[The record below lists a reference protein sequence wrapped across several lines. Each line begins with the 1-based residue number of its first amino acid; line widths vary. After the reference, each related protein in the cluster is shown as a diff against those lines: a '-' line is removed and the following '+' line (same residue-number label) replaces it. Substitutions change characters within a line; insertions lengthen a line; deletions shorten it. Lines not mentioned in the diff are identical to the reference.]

1 MEPSAADILS
11 HNLDKSVTEIC
22 IWVGLD
28 DENISLYLEMLG
40 FEVSPPAPPQ
50 LLSMLS
56 ADMHQSILKDWK
68 DAGAKPVLLMKA
80 AMIYKIACSVSGV
93 KDGLPPPHVP
103 AASSQEMAIPGSSAA
118 PTIPGSSSAPANG
131 GMFTTADGWFRSP
144 PPPAPFT
151 LLPSAPR
158 TIKASA
164 LIDPTDESVI
174 YAASTDQV
182 TQWYLNYK
190 NLKFGDPLIE
200 REPTPDQICAMS
212 TRVIDLGAEPY
223 ADFSLLTPYGRRM
236 QKVLRH
242 RSWIP
247 QQDGSYQP
255 VEVPGPADWDTWKAC
270 WDVYEVILLMLRRPV
285 VDGQDVGSLIAT
297 PISLEAYLQNFQT
310 LVKENPG
317 CWHLCATA
325 EDRCRAEHFP
335 RIARRLSDEKGYPPS
350 WSDVFVSAANDDKY
364 WDQHVRRPALRF
376 LATRGSAASHSELGG
391 TSQPKRGR
399 QERET
404 RLLPDKK
411 AKTSPKGGGKGAGKG
426 RGKGRGKGYGEH
438 PKMGGDAGPKKDKKG
453 LFLTTREGEQI
464 CFAFA
469 SGKACQGSCG
479 RVHVCQHCLQPHCNS
494 NCTKKV

>member
-1 MEPSAADILS
+1 
-11 HNLDKSVTEIC
+11 
-22 IWVGLD
+22 
-28 DENISLYLEMLG
+28 
-40 FEVSPPAPPQ
+40 
-50 LLSMLS
+50 
-56 ADMHQSILKDWK
+56 LKDWK
-68 DAGAKPVLLMKA
+68 EIGAKPILIMKA
-80 AMIYKIACSVSGV
+80 AMVFKIACSVCGV

-103 AASSQEMAIPGSSAA
+103 VTSTQETLA
-118 PTIPGSSSAPANG
+118 IPGSSSAPANG

-151 LLPSAPR
+151 LLPTAPR

-335 RIARRLSDEKGYPPS
+335 RIARQLTTTLGYTPA
-350 WSDVFVSAANDDKY
+350 WSDVFVAAANDDKY
-364 WDQHVRRPALRF
+364 WDMHVRRPALRF
-376 LATRGSAASHSELGG
+376 LATRGSHSATSHSDLGVA
-391 TSQPKRGR
+391 SQPKPRVH
-399 QERET
+399 
-404 RLLPDKK
+404 KK
-411 AKTSPKGGGKGAGKG
+411 EKVHKPKGGGKGGGKA
-426 RGKGRGKGYGEH
+426 RGKGQRKGGGDSH
-438 PKMGGDAGPKKDKKG
+438 PKKSQDGK
-453 LFLTTREGEQI
+453 LFITTREGEQI
-464 CFAFA
+464 CFGFA
-469 SGKACQGSCG
+469 KGQACHSTPCG
-479 RVHVCQHCLQPHCNS
+479 RVHLCQHCLQPHQNAT
-494 NCTKKV
+494 CTKRN

>member
-1 MEPSAADILS
+1 MEPTAADILT

-28 DENISLYLEMLG
+28 NDAISMYLEMLG

-68 DAGAKPVLLMKA
+68 EAGAKPVLLMKA

-103 AASSQEMAIPGSSAA
+103 AASSREVAIPGSSTA
-118 PTIPGSSSAPANG
+118 PTIPGSSSVPANG
-131 GMFTTADGWFRSP
+131 GTFTDADGWYRAL
-144 PPPAPFT
+144 PPPANAST
-151 LLPSAPR
+151 GHLLPSAPR

-190 NLKFGDPLIE
+190 TLKFGDPLIE

-285 VDGQDVGSLIAT
+285 ADGQDVGSLIAT

-335 RIARRLSDEKGYPPS
+335 RLARQLTTTLGYTPA
-350 WSDVFVSAANDDKY
+350 WSDVFVAAANDDKY
-364 WDQHVRRPALRF
+364 WDTHVRRPALRF
-376 LATRGSAASHSELGG
+376 LATRGAHSAAPHSDVGVA
-391 TSQPKRGR
+391 SQPKPRVH
-399 QERET
+399 
-404 RLLPDKK
+404 KK
-411 AKTSPKGGGKGAGKG
+411 EKVHKPKGGGKGAGKA
-426 RGKGRGKGYGEH
+426 RTKGQRKGGVSEH
-438 PKMGGDAGPKKDKKG
+438 PKKTQDGQ
-453 LFLTTREGEQI
+453 FFITSREGEQI
-464 CFAFA
+464 CFGFA
-469 SGKACQGSCG
+469 KGKACQSTPCG
-479 RVHVCQHCLQPHCNS
+479 RVHVCQHCLQPHQNAT
-494 NCTKKV
+494 CTKKG

>member
-1 MEPSAADILS
+1 MEPTAADILT

-28 DENISLYLEMLG
+28 NVGIATYLELLG
-40 FEVSPPAPPQ
+40 FDVSPPAHPQ
-50 LLSMLS
+50 LLCMLS
-56 ADMHQSILKDWK
+56 ADMHQAILKDWQET
-68 DAGAKPVLLMKA
+68 GARPILIMKA
-80 AMIYKIACSVSGV
+80 ALVFKVARSVCGV
-93 KDGLPPPHVP
+93 KDEPPP
-103 AASSQEMAIPGSSAA
+103 
-118 PTIPGSSSAPANG
+118 PTVAIPGSSSAPTNNG
-131 GMFTTADGWFRSP
+131 GMFTKDGWFQTP
-144 PPPAPFT
+144 PPPAPFV
-151 LLPSAPR
+151 PVPR

-164 LIDPTDESVI
+164 LIDPADESLI

-182 TQWYLNYK
+182 KQWYQNYK
-190 NLKFGDPLIE
+190 ILKFGEPLIE

-223 ADFSLLTPYGRRM
+223 ADFSLLTPHGRRM

-242 RSWIP
+242 RSWVP
-247 QQDGSYQP
+247 QQDGTYQP

-285 VDGQDVGSLIAT
+285 AEGQEVGSLIAT

-335 RIARRLSDEKGYPPS
+335 RIARRLSEEKGYPPS
-350 WSDVFVSAANDDKY
+350 WSDVFVYAANDDKY
-364 WDQHVRRPALRF
+364 WGQHVRRPALRF
-376 LATRGSAASHSELGG
+376 LATRGPAASHSELGG

-404 RLLPDKK
+404 RVRPDKK

-469 SGKACQGSCG
+469 NGRACQGNCG
-479 RVHVCQHCLQPHCNS
+479 RTHVCQHCLQPHQNS
-494 NCTKKV
+494 TCTKRM

>member
-1 MEPSAADILS
+1 MEPTVADILT

-22 IWVGLD
+22 FWVGLGNV
-28 DENISLYLEMLG
+28 EIATYLDMLG
-40 FEVSPPAPPQ
+40 FDVSPPAHPQ
-50 LLSMLS
+50 LLCMLS
-56 ADMHQSILKDWK
+56 ADMHQAILKDWQET
-68 DAGAKPVLLMKA
+68 GAKPILIMKA
-80 AMIYKIACSVSGV
+80 AMVFKIARSVCGV
-93 KDGLPPPHVP
+93 KDEPPPPHVP
-103 AASSQEMAIPGSSAA
+103 VTSAQEIVAILGSSSA

-131 GMFTTADGWFRSP
+131 GIFTNDGWFRTP

-151 LLPSAPR
+151 LVPTAPR
-158 TIKASA
+158 TIKASS
-164 LIDPTDESVI
+164 LIDPADESVI

-182 TQWYLNYK
+182 KQWYLNYK
-190 NLKFGDPLIE
+190 SLKFGDPLIE

-285 VDGQDVGSLIAT
+285 TDGQDVGSLIAT

-335 RIARRLSDEKGYPPS
+335 RLARQLTTTLGYAPA
-350 WSDVFVSAANDDKY
+350 WSDVFVAAANDNNY
-364 WDQHVRRPALRF
+364 WDTHVRRPALRF
-376 LATRGSAASHSELGG
+376 LATRGAHSAAPHSEVGVA
-391 TSQPKRGR
+391 SQPKPRVH
-399 QERET
+399 
-404 RLLPDKK
+404 KK
-411 AKTSPKGGGKGAGKG
+411 EKVHKPKGGGKGGGKA
-426 RGKGRGKGYGEH
+426 RGKGQHKGAEH
-438 PKMGGDAGPKKDKKG
+438 PKKSQDGK
-453 LFLTTREGEQI
+453 FFITSREGEQI
-464 CFAFA
+464 CFGFA
-469 SGKACQGSCG
+469 KGRACQNTPCS
-479 RVHVCQHCLQPHCNS
+479 RVHLCQHCLQPHANS
-494 NCTKKV
+494 TCPKRG